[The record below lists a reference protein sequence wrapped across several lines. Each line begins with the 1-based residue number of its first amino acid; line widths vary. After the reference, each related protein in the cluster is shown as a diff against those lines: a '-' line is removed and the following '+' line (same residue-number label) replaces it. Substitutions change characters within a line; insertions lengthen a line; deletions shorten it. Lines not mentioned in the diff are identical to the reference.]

1 MKLFTNLPGGLR
13 AAFGALRFATV
24 ILGAFWLLAVTF
36 SGWIEHQF
44 LDHPKLMMAVGE
56 ISLPVE
62 TKGIEL
68 RSNSTKAV
76 NLKVGRLRGGLEV
89 DLMSEDA
96 ELLAALRWTMIP
108 AMAAFIAF
116 SWLLFGS
123 LRTVCAN
130 IERGEVFNETN
141 LRLVRN
147 IGLLFIGYSLLG
159 LVLQLWAQYTM
170 GGYLN
175 QHVAVAGV
183 EAGAAGALRFSL
195 SLAGSNDWGGLLT
208 GCLVLVVAEA
218 FRQGLTLKTEND
230 LTV

>member
-1 MKLFTNLPGGLR
+1 MKLFNNLPGGLR

-24 ILGAFWLLAVTF
+24 ILGAFWLFMATF
-36 SGWIEHQF
+36 NGWVAKRF
-44 LDHPKLMMAVGE
+44 SDNPKLMVAVGE
-56 ISLPVE
+56 ISLPAGVRAVE
-62 TKGIEL
+62 L
-68 RSNSTKAV
+68 ASQSTKPGD
-76 NLKVGRLRGGLEV
+76 LKVGGLRGGLEV
-89 DLMSEDA
+89 DLLSDD
-96 ELLAALRWTMIP
+96 AALVSAVRWTMIP
-108 AMAAFIAF
+108 AMATFIAF

-130 IERGEVFNETN
+130 IERGEVFNEIN

-159 LVLQLWAQYTM
+159 LVLQLWAQYSM

-175 QHVAVAGV
+175 QHVTLAGLGT
-183 EAGAAGALRFSL
+183 GAAGALRFSL
-195 SLAGSNDWGGLLT
+195 SNSQFPNWGGLLT

-218 FRQGLTLKTEND
+218 FRQGLNLKTEND